1 MSFMQLFKQSNLS
14 LDKITGNVIKSP
26 VEQLRGNKVLLNTGL
41 KDVTTCFLT
50 ECFFLF
56 IQKELKKKSVS
67 KRVRDIVLP
76 PKRSVFL
83 NDRHISNPIRL
94 TTRLGGKT
102 KARLNSEHINLSHK
116 NNNNLLSKTI
126 YASENNSEN
135 NSALTFASASVRPLP
150 ISKKKG
156 PLNNY
161 FFADENA
168 TSPKPQAEYFKT
180 GRSAEKYV
188 FQLLETKQKKYCIVR
203 VDTVASNSIS
213 GVTIGSSSGQL
224 FGEPQIILPKRLHKM
239 RRRFLIWSEL
249 SKMWKNRAKLTTN
262 NRFLD
267 VDSNKSTLRF
277 QSSAFYPTAPASAN
291 VTIRGF
297 ILNSVKGGYAVGIAG
312 NIAFLP
318 KSLIRGRKIYRGQWR
333 MFSILNMNPKLRNI
347 VVKQHVHG
355 KGAFTS
361 TTTTSGAF
369 AFNRRVSRTAQP
381 VFHKRKHVIKKSS
394 KEPKNFFVSRK
405 TN

>member
-50 ECFFLF
+50 ECFFV
-56 IQKELKKKSVS
+56 QKELKQKKNSVS
-67 KRVRDIVLP
+67 KRMRDIVLP
-76 PKRSVFL
+76 PKCSVFL
-83 NDRHISNPIRL
+83 NLHKNITKPIPL
-94 TTRLGGKT
+94 TTRLGGNT
-102 KARLNSEHINLSHK
+102 KAQQNFEHINLSHK
-116 NNNNLLSKTI
+116 LLSKPI
-126 YASENNSEN
+126 LPSA
-135 NSALTFASASVRPLP
+135 SALASASPLP
-150 ISKKKG
+150 TVPSAF
-156 PLNNY
+156 L
-161 FFADENA
+161 ADVTATA
-168 TSPKPQAEYFKT
+168 TSAECFKAN
-180 GRSAEKYV
+180 RSAASV
-188 FQLLETKQKKYCIVR
+188 QLLQTKQTRYCIVR
-203 VDTVASNSIS
+203 VDNVASNSVS

-249 SKMWKNRAKLTTN
+249 SKMWKNKARLTTN
-262 NRFLD
+262 NVVRFLD
-267 VDSNKSTLRF
+267 VDSNKSTLRS
-277 QSSAFYPTAPASAN
+277 QSTTPN

-318 KSLIRGRKIYRGQWR
+318 KSLRRGRKIYRGQWR

-355 KGAFTS
+355 KGAFPP
-361 TTTTSGAF
+361 SGAF
-369 AFNRRVSRTAQP
+369 AFNRRASRTSQP
-381 VFHKRKHVIKKSS
+381 VFHKTKHVIKKSGL
-394 KEPKNFFVSRK
+394 
-405 TN
+405 

>member
-41 KDVTTCFLT
+41 KDVTTCFLS

-102 KARLNSEHINLSHK
+102 KARLNSEHRHLSHK

-126 YASENNSEN
+126 YPSEN
-135 NSALTFASASVRPLP
+135 NSASGNNSALAFASARPLP

-156 PLNNY
+156 PFKNS
-161 FFADENA
+161 FFADDNA
-168 TSPKPQAEYFKT
+168 TSTKPNGFMQAEYLKT
-180 GRSAEKYV
+180 GRSAENSV
-188 FQLLETKQKKYCIVR
+188 FQLLETKQTKYCIVR
-203 VDTVASNSIS
+203 VDTVASNSVS
-213 GVTIGSSSGQL
+213 GVTMGSSSSSGQL
-224 FGEPQIILPKRLHKM
+224 FGEPQIILPKRLQKM

-249 SKMWKNRAKLTTN
+249 SKMWKTRAKLTTN

-267 VDSNKSTLRF
+267 VDSNKSTFRF
-277 QSSAFYPTAPASAN
+277 KSSGTPN

-381 VFHKRKHVIKKSS
+381 VFHKRKHVIKKSG
-394 KEPKNFFVSRK
+394 NTFH
-405 TN
+405 